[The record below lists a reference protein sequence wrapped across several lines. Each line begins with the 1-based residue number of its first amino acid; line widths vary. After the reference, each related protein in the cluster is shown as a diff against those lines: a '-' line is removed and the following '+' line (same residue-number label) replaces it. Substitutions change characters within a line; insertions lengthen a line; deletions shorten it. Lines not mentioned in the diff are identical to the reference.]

1 MRSMPSTSAVRP
13 ASPWMRWALIL
24 LIAVSFAVRLYDLD
38 AKSLWS
44 DEGLSLRRA
53 EQPLSFIFKNLN
65 LIPVD
70 PNYYDGSEEGRI
82 VRSPDLHPPQYFL
95 VMHFWIQVAG
105 QSEFALR
112 FPSVVA
118 ATLALPLLYALACR
132 LLGKEAGLWAALLG
146 AVSPF
151 YLWYAQEARMYT
163 WVVVLS
169 LASVYTLLPLLKGR
183 PRLRT
188 YAVYAAVTLA
198 LLYIHYS
205 GFLLLGFEVIVF
217 GVYHVRPHLRHLRR
231 RPWIV
236 LIVLGALAVALVPLI
251 PYAWRILQM
260 RGIFALEY
268 RPLHLILAEAWSSFS
283 LGLRNPVIQPL
294 WQTAPFLIV
303 FAVGL
308 VALFLSRRREAGG
321 VCLGYLLLPI
331 LLLYALSLVKPN
343 YMNPR
348 HLMVVSPAWELVMAY
363 GLATLRRR
371 LWPGLLV
378 ALVCVLALR
387 GWADYEIFT
396 SHDMWKDDIRGA
408 VQYIEERARPGDAIV
423 LHHHVIRLTFDYYY
437 DGPYPEAVIPLYYHA
452 YDTEAFR
459 EKTLERFAA
468 WAQEYDRI
476 WFLYGPPPTYFPHDL
491 LPEWADDH
499 LFKVEQR
506 SFEAWWTYVAVAA
519 YDDGPPLFDTL
530 PDDAMPLD
538 LDFGRLR
545 LAGFRAPET
554 AAGENAWLAFYW
566 RTAGDLPEEP
576 LTLVVRLR
584 DEAGDVWLERTEQVL
599 PFYPQAVWPSDEI
612 VMTEFRLSLPD
623 DLPPVDFTV
632 EVTPVGWGD
641 ATAVGQLSV
650 TRPGTRGLA
659 PTPKGRFEGGIELLS
674 GALAGDTFRAGYPL
688 VGSLSW
694 RAAAA
699 PAADYQLRVRLV
711 DLLGREV
718 AAGEMS
724 PSAAG
729 FPTSAWLPDDRVA
742 GRLALALPADLKGG
756 TYRVQVGLANAD
768 GAAVPARHWYGS
780 SDWVTIGHVRVEAWP
795 LETRLPGDVEFLL
808 EDVRL
813 GEAVRLRGYDL
824 ARKDDALALTLYW
837 QAESPPGANYHV
849 FVHVGSPDAPPVAQA
864 DGVPVDWQRPTTTW
878 RAGEVVAD
886 TYTISLAGV
895 EPGRYNLLVGMYD
908 PATGGLRPT
917 TVVGGEVIPGGYVL
931 LQGIEVAK

>member
-1 MRSMPSTSAVRP
+1 MPSTSAVRT
-13 ASPWMRWALIL
+13 ASPWMRWVLIV
-24 LIAVSFAVRLYDLD
+24 LIAISFAVRLYDLE

-53 EQPLSFIFKNLN
+53 EQPLPLIFKNLN

-70 PNYYDGSEEGRI
+70 PNYYDGSEEGR
-82 VRSPDLHPPQYFL
+82 VAQSPDLHPPLYFL
-95 VMHFWIQVAG
+95 AMHFWIQVAG

-118 ATLALPLLYALACR
+118 ATLVLPLLYALARR
-132 LLGKEAGLWAALLG
+132 LLGAEVGLWAALLG
-146 AVSPF
+146 AISPF

-183 PRLRT
+183 PRLRG
-188 YAVYAAVTLA
+188 YVVYAAVTLA
-198 LLYIHYS
+198 LLYTHYS
-205 GFLLLGFEVIVF
+205 GFLLLGFEVIVY
-217 GVYHVRPHLRHLRR
+217 GVCRLRLRARRLWR
-231 RPWIV
+231 RPWII
-236 LIVLGALAVALVPLI
+236 LIVLGVLAVALVPLA
-251 PYAWRILQM
+251 PYAWRTLQM

-303 FAVGL
+303 FAVGT
-308 VALFLSRRREAGG
+308 VALFLSRRREAWM

-331 LLLYALSLVKPN
+331 LLLYALSLVSPN

-371 LWPGLLV
+371 LWPGLVV
-378 ALVCVLALR
+378 ALVCVFALR
-387 GWADYEIFT
+387 GWAGYEIFT

-423 LHHHVIRLTFDYYY
+423 LHHHAIRLTFDYYY

-452 YDTEAFR
+452 YDTEVFR
-459 EKTLERFAA
+459 EATLERFAT

-491 LPEWADDH
+491 LPDWADDN

-519 YDDGPPLFDTL
+519 YDDGPPLFDAL
-530 PDDAMPLD
+530 PEDATPLD
-538 LDFGRLR
+538 LDFGGLR
-545 LAGFRAPET
+545 LVGSRAPET

-566 RTAGDLPEEP
+566 RAEGDLPDEP
-576 LTLVVRLR
+576 LTLAVKLR
-584 DEAGDVWLERTEQVL
+584 DEAGDVWFERTEQVL
-599 PFYPQAVWPSDEI
+599 PFYPQAAWPGDEI
-612 VMTEFRLSLPD
+612 VMTEFRLPLPD
-623 DLPPVDFTV
+623 DMPPVGFAV

-641 ATAVGQLSV
+641 AAAVGQLAV
-650 TRPGTRGLA
+650 TRPAARA
-659 PTPKGRFEGGIELLS
+659 PAPSPKACFDRGIELLS
-674 GALAGDTFRAGYPL
+674 GELTGDTFRAGYPL
-688 VGSLSW
+688 VGALSW
-694 RAAAA
+694 RAAAS
-699 PAADYQLRVRLV
+699 PTADYRLRVRLV

-718 AAGEMS
+718 AAGEMA

-729 FPTSAWLPDDRVA
+729 FPTSAWLPGDRVA
-742 GRLALALPADLKGG
+742 GHIALALPADLKGG
-756 TYRVQVGLANAD
+756 TYRVQVGLADAG
-768 GAAVPARHWYGS
+768 GAAVPVRHWYGS
-780 SDWVTIGHVRVEAWP
+780 SGWVAVGCVRVEAWP
-795 LETRLPGDVEFLL
+795 LETRLPDGIEFPL

-813 GEAVRLRGYDL
+813 GDSIRLRGYDL
-824 ARKDDALALTLYW
+824 AQEDDGLMLTLYW
-837 QAESPPGANYHV
+837 QADAQPEANYHV
-849 FVHVGSPDAPPVAQA
+849 FVHVGAPNAPPVAQA

-878 RAGEVVAD
+878 RAGEVIAD
-886 TYTISLAGV
+886 AYTISLAGV
-895 EPGRYNLLVGMYD
+895 EAGRYNLLVGMYD
-908 PATGGLRPT
+908 PAAGGQRPKT
-917 TVVGGEVIPGGYVL
+917 SVDGEVIPGGYVL
-931 LQGIEVAK
+931 LREVEVAR